1 MTQAPHPGPHA
12 RSLVMHKPSRV
23 APLAPSSLGTPFC
36 LPGSRLASS
45 PPGSRLRLRCCVR
58 DSCRSPHLFLR
69 PRGISQVLHAQHRV
83 LIDQWIDLKISPR
96 IAVLFKGLRNQIFEL
111 MRRRIDN
118 SAPTGPE
125 ATADEPSG
133 APPTGEG
140 PLCSYSA
147 QSTVLDAVVDM
158 IKQGTAAAELNPDA
172 NKEKAL
178 ATASGTKTAA
188 GSKSGRG
195 SGSKGNGR
203 GGGRR

>member
-1 MTQAPHPGPHA
+1 
-12 RSLVMHKPSRV
+12 
-23 APLAPSSLGTPFC
+23 
-36 LPGSRLASS
+36 
-45 PPGSRLRLRCCVR
+45 
-58 DSCRSPHLFLR
+58 
-69 PRGISQVLHAQHRV
+69 VLHAQHRV

-96 IAVLFKGLRNQIFEL
+96 IAVLFKGLRNEIFEL
-111 MRRRIDN
+111 MRRRIDR
-118 SAPTGPE
+118 SASTGPH
-125 ATADEPSG
+125 AGADESPSSG
-133 APPTGEG
+133 DG

-147 QSTVLDAVVDM
+147 QSTVLDAVVEM

-178 ATASGTKTAA
+178 ATASGAKSAA